1 MCPWISVHFP
11 RYYSDIPRFAKSLL
25 ILLVFCINS
34 NLNKSYLTEIDHEYD
49 LSFFELISIDILYN
63 SLFSVSISIVY
74 WVFYRRLY
82 RILWLHDQELKYKS
96 SQNEIIKN
104 IDKRKLFDQKLYLKN
119 SLDEIFL
126 DIKQFKVETFN
137 FELQKKVKDILQT
150 SNSVEEKNGK

>member
-1 MCPWISVHFP
+1 M
-11 RYYSDIPRFAKSLL
+11 
-25 ILLVFCINS
+25 
-34 NLNKSYLTEIDHEYD
+34 
-49 LSFFELISIDILYN
+49 YN